1 MSSCLFKALPALA
14 CEQGKAQPWASG
26 MIKAGGLPGAYA
38 WMENSLQELPLDIVT
53 GPRWQESFCPACK
66 AAWQCCKAAGE
77 ATLLPVV
84 VTPESC
90 CPQAL
95 RRDLHHMEQ
104 DVNAFAAAL
113 EDDDG
118 WDWQH
123 SLQQLEGRFRFLD
136 GIYRAHSEV
145 CSLCCGACLVASG
158 QAAMHAARMC
168 PEACS
173 HINASKKSCSMPP
186 INSAPWLV
194 PESASA
200 CLARRLHH
208 MLVWKTA
215 RHWSAEQAPTR
226 APASFWSC

>member
-1 MSSCLFKALPALA
+1 MSSRLFKALPALA
-14 CEQGKAQPWASG
+14 FEQGKAQPWASG
-26 MIKAGGLPGAYA
+26 MIKAGLPGAYA
-38 WMENSLQELPLDIVT
+38 WMVNSLQELPLDIVT

-173 HINASKKSCSMPP
+173 HINASKKSYFSIPP
-186 INSAPWLV
+186 INSAPWFGARERISLLGQEAAPYACWEDCASLV
-194 PESASA
+194 S
-200 CLARRLHH
+200 
-208 MLVWKTA
+208 
-215 RHWSAEQAPTR
+215 
-226 APASFWSC
+226 

>member
-38 WMENSLQELPLDIVT
+38 WMVNSLQELPLDIVT

-123 SLQQLEGRFRFLD
+123 SLQQLEGRKLPCMLP
-136 GIYRAHSEV
+136 V
-145 CSLCCGACLVASG
+145 CVPRP
-158 QAAMHAARMC
+158 ART
-168 PEACS
+168 
-173 HINASKKSCSMPP
+173 SMPARSLILVCLP
-186 INSAPWLV
+186 STLPLGLV